1 MAERSDSAGPDVIP
15 KDLLDLEGVTAL
27 LDQHGLGRGPV
38 RAQRVGGGL
47 SHLTFRLEREG
58 AVVILRRPP
67 RPPLAHGAH
76 DVIREA
82 KLLTAV
88 RAHGVRAP
96 RVLFMHE
103 DTNLLGVPFYVM
115 EAVDGHVLTDDAP
128 PEVWARISPETM
140 IEDFVRGLVEIHAV
154 PLSALGFLRRPKR
167 ESFVDRQLTRWLRTW
182 EQVKWRSVPEIDRTG
197 KWLTEHRPAD
207 SEETLL
213 HGDYRLANLMFG
225 GRPDVRLVS
234 VLDWEMATLGNPVSD
249 LGYLIAFYP
258 RPRDEAGLLLGKAWF
273 ATKAGY
279 PSRRRLVELYAQM
292 SGREVSD
299 LTWHMACTIWRTAI
313 GLESLYSRERNGTS
327 DIAGLTELE
336 DEVGVLARRMAA
348 VVDGV
353 LDMS

>member
-1 MAERSDSAGPDVIP
+1 MT
-15 KDLLDLEGVTAL
+15 DLLDLEGIEAL
-27 LDQHGLGRGPV
+27 LDQHGLGRGPI

-82 KLLTAV
+82 KLLTV
-88 RAHGVRAP
+88 VHAHGVRAP
-96 RVLFMHE
+96 RVLLMHE
-103 DTNLLGVPFYVM
+103 DTKLLGVPFYVM
-115 EAVDGHVLTDDAP
+115 EAVNGHVLTDDAP
-128 PEVWARISPETM
+128 PDVWARISPPEM

-154 PLSALGFLRRPKR
+154 PVGALEFIRRPKR

-182 EQVKWRSVPEIDRTG
+182 EQVKWRTVPEIDRVG
-197 KWLTEHRPAD
+197 NWLQENRPAD
-207 SEETLL
+207 GEETLV

-225 GRPDVRLVS
+225 GHPDVRLVS
-234 VLDWEMATLGNPVSD
+234 VLDWEMASLGNPIFD
-249 LGYLIAFYP
+249 LAYLLTFYP

-273 ATKAGY
+273 ATKEGY
-279 PSRRRLVELYAQM
+279 PSRRRLIELYTQM
-292 SGREVSD
+292 SGREATD

-313 GLESLYSRERNGTS
+313 GVEALYGRERSGTS
-327 DIAGLTELE
+327 DIAGQTDLK
-336 DEVGVLARRMAA
+336 DEVLVLGRRMAA
-348 VVDGV
+348 VIDGE